1 MEKKKIITETQ
12 EKRCRMIGIA
22 GSNTGVGCTHFSI
35 MLTNYLAG
43 YLRRK
48 AILLEFNE
56 SGHIKKIRL
65 IRLCRK
71 NGSSAARNLMSRGT

>member
-1 MEKKKIITETQ
+1 MQNDRNRWEQ
-12 EKRCRMIGIA
+12 YRG
-22 GSNTGVGCTHFSI
+22 GVQPSFSI

-56 SGHIKKIRL
+56 SGDLEK
-65 IRLCRK
+65 
-71 NGSSAARNLMSRGT
+71 A

>member
-1 MEKKKIITETQ
+1 MQNDRNRWEQ
-12 EKRCRMIGIA
+12 YRG
-22 GSNTGVGCTHFSI
+22 GVHPFSI

-56 SGHIKKIRL
+56 SGDLEKL
-65 IRLCRK
+65 EYVCTGQMGQK
-71 NGSSAARNLMSRGT
+71 NPYRVPGCGLL

>member
-1 MEKKKIITETQ
+1 MQNDRNRWEQ
-12 EKRCRMIGIA
+12 YRG
-22 GSNTGVGCTHFSI
+22 GCTHFSI

-56 SGHIKKIRL
+56 SGDLEKLEYGLHGQMGQKIHT
-65 IRLCRK
+65 
-71 NGSSAARNLMSRGT
+71 GTGCGLL